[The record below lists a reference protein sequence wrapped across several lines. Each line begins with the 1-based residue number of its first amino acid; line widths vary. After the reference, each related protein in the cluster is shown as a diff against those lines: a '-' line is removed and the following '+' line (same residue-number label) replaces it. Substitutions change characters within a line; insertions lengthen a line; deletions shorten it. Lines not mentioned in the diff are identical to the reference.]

1 MICKKA
7 TGVFKL
13 SSFKGSKL
21 WKLEGNRLKNG
32 AFRILNI
39 EGTGWWSPAWNFK
52 TKDDLI
58 YIENS
63 LKTKVLE
70 ITNDGKVLLKDL
82 EEGKAEQLW
91 KKGEPNAEGYFT
103 LENLSKPKVLTAYSS
118 SGLEIQ
124 GKITLR

>member
-1 MICKKA
+1 M
-7 TGVFKL
+7 
-13 SSFKGSKL
+13 
-21 WKLEGNRLKNG
+21 
-32 AFRILNI
+32 NI
-39 EGTGWWSPAWNFK
+39 EGTDWWSPAWNFK

-70 ITNDGKVLLKDL
+70 ITNDGKVFLKDL

-103 LENLSKPKVLTAYSS
+103 LENSKLPKVMTAVYSAHRKV
-118 SGLEIQ
+118 LEIR
-124 GKITLR
+124 GNIPNS